1 MLLIKGNLNRIQSE
15 HWAEQD
21 RVKGLAKTKT
31 LRFMLPDAV
40 YTYKVLGYF
49 YVRYQVLFC
58 RLAANQIMS
67 DIRVI
72 LNWEICNNHMNNMFI
87 TTIFTTSCASLS
99 SLIYLLYI
107 TVYLTG
113 LGYFNLFIFL
123 ICISNQIIK
132 KQTNMFLYFLLQHI
146 TIEGKGKQCAF
157 SVSSYSFQV

>member
-1 MLLIKGNLNRIQSE
+1 
-15 HWAEQD
+15 
-21 RVKGLAKTKT
+21 
-31 LRFMLPDAV
+31 
-40 YTYKVLGYF
+40 
-49 YVRYQVLFC
+49 
-58 RLAANQIMS
+58 
-67 DIRVI
+67 
-72 LNWEICNNHMNNMFI
+72 MFI